1 MGHYLWREE
10 LINCW
15 LRREEWKKWWLWR
28 EELRNCCLR
37 WDELKHTHTHHCTI
51 LLGEACAWGGLPS
64 FSVPV
69 RGGTMHSDYCAETL
83 LAYSWGRRGGLNGE
97 WHSCLL
103 FQLTHL
109 LASVVGGSLRV
120 KLHYLV
126 GEVHNDLIAGVLGR
140 FFNGETALPCW
151 WMKTYLLGCSL
162 GSGIKLLHYRFTSI
176 SRRSTYWVVVFGVA
190 MLFFRAEES
199 KNCTTSLDEFHKHF
213 LAGLLFGVATV
224 WMKELHYL
232 FEWNYTKTYMT
243 SCSFAVVGRL
253 FRVATGR
260 IKKLHY
266 LAKELHEDLLV
277 WLGGDKEEF
286 AQLCWWS

>member
-1 MGHYLWREE
+1 M
-10 LINCW
+10 
-15 LRREEWKKWWLWR
+15 
-28 EELRNCCLR
+28 R
-37 WDELKHTHTHHCTI
+37 WIKTHTHTHHCTI

-97 WHSCLL
+97 WHSCTALL

-162 GSGIKLLHYRFTSI
+162 GSGIKLFTSI

-190 MLFFRAEES
+190 MLFFRAVLES
-199 KNCTTSLDEFHKHF
+199 KNCTTSLDEWWRQFEWRNYTTF
-213 LAGLLFGVATV
+213 LSEITRRLTWHLALSLSLDGCFGWRLDESRNCTTLLKNFTKTCSFGWVATRRNLHNFADEASSRNLPAGLLSVVVG
-224 WMKELHYL
+224 KKNILHYL
-232 FEWNYTKTYMT
+232 FASTTAGSLTEPPYL
-243 SCSFAVVGRL
+243 VGE
-253 FRVATGR
+253 VCG
-260 IKKLHY
+260 
-266 LAKELHEDLLV
+266 DL
-277 WLGGDKEEF
+277 
-286 AQLCWWS
+286 